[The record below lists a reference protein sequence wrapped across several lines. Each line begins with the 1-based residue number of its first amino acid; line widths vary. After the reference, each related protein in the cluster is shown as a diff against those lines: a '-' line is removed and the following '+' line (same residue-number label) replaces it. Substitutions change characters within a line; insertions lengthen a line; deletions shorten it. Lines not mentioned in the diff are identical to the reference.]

1 MKLRLILLP
10 LSLNLL
16 LLVAGTGVK
25 AQPVPNLPASVRSG
39 LGADFGDIVNPKYQI
54 LPEST
59 LPPFVMPQPQLK
71 QPLLTINVPLG
82 LCLSPWMKEEA
93 DQSVGSRTN

>member
-54 LPEST
+54 LQEQA
-59 LPPFVMPQPQLK
+59 LPPFVMPQLK
-71 QPLLTINVPLG
+71 QPLLTIDVPLG
-82 LCLSPWMKEEA
+82 LCLSP
-93 DQSVGSRTN
+93 